1 MGTLGP
7 VHKTTDS
14 RRPPLRDR
22 SVPADSAAMS
32 RGTTYRSTRLTCPS
46 AIGVVE
52 SLINTVN
59 DVSKPVCTAD
69 QIALPLITDM
79 A

>member
-1 MGTLGP
+1 MGTFGP

-14 RRPPLRDR
+14 RRPPLSDR

-32 RGTTYRSTRLTCPS
+32 RDTTYRSTRLTYPS
-46 AIGVVE
+46 GIGVVE

-59 DVSKPVCTAD
+59 DVSKSVCTAD
-69 QIALPLITDM
+69 QMTLPLITDM